1 MMGESKA
8 RYALVA
14 ALARRVAALRRVPL
28 RSGRVVRSCNWSVA
42 RVALREAGPDA
53 EQAALEG
60 DDSAI
65 SDASLLAAWEVVAS
79 AKAVGAKKAKP
90 VGVAGDDNVN
100 H

>member
-1 MMGESKA
+1 
-8 RYALVA
+8 
-14 ALARRVAALRRVPL
+14 
-28 RSGRVVRSCNWSVA
+28 
-42 RVALREAGPDA
+42 LREAGPDA

-79 AKAVGAKKAKP
+79 AKAAGAKKAKP